1 VTQTADPAL
10 APAAG
15 VPVSTPPTTSAAP
28 EPATSL
34 FQSRPADPVPA
45 PAAPAPAYT
54 ETHLGASGDEARHAP
69 EPPRAVEVPAPAAPV
84 STLAAAPPPAPAAP
98 SPVSTLAAAPPPAP
112 APAAPV
118 PPAPAPVAAV
128 EMPAEPV
135 PAPPAPAPLPAPA
148 PVPAEPSLAAA
159 PAPAP
164 SPAPAPA
171 PSPAP
176 APAPSP
182 APASHAAPEP
192 AAALGEAVG
201 EDAHPG
207 SWVPG
212 AVVEPVAVP
221 VAPAVPVTPRLSI
234 LPFLR
239 ALVES
244 GGSDLHCKVGSPPR
258 VRVDGVLRRLQ
269 VPDLTADDCEH
280 FVREV
285 LRGDLIESFA
295 RTSEADFAYGID
307 GVGRFRV
314 NVFRQRGFAGLVFR
328 RVAVGAIAL
337 DDLGLP
343 QVLGPMSLEPR
354 GLVLVTGPTGSGK
367 TTTLAGMVDNIN
379 LHRDV
384 HIVTIED
391 PIEILHF
398 DKRAMVNQREVSV
411 DTNDFSVALRAAMRQ
426 DPDVILVGEMR
437 DQETVKAAISA
448 AETGH
453 FVMSTLHTTDAR
465 ETIAR
470 VIDFFPPHEQ
480 HQIRLSL
487 AAALRGI
494 ICQRL
499 VPRADGLGR
508 CVAMEVCVNTG
519 RIAEAISDAD
529 KTASIH
535 QLVSEGGFYGMQ
547 TFDQHLTE
555 LFRDGVVT
563 LDAAMDASSSPHDL
577 MVELRRLGLVA

>member
-1 VTQTADPAL
+1 VAVL
-10 APAAG
+10 APVA
-15 VPVSTPPTTSAAP
+15 VPAP
-28 EPATSL
+28 VA
-34 FQSRPADPVPA
+34 PA
-45 PAAPAPAYT
+45 PAAPAPV
-54 ETHLGASGDEARHAP
+54 AP
-69 EPPRAVEVPAPAAPV
+69 IAPASA
-84 STLAAAPPPAPAAP
+84 TP
-98 SPVSTLAAAPPPAP
+98 SHVVFVQP
-112 APAAPV
+112 
-118 PPAPAPVAAV
+118 
-128 EMPAEPV
+128 E
-135 PAPPAPAPLPAPA
+135 
-148 PVPAEPSLAAA
+148 AA

-164 SPAPAPA
+164 APAPA
-171 PSPAP
+171 
-176 APAPSP
+176 
-182 APASHAAPEP
+182 HAAPAH
-192 AAALGEAVG
+192 AASDDSDGEH
-201 EDAHPG
+201 EHPG
-207 SWVPG
+207 SWVPEVPS
-212 AVVEPVAVP
+212 AVVLPSS
-221 VAPAVPVTPRLSI
+221 PAVPVTPRLSI

-269 VPDLTADDCEH
+269 VADLTPDDCEH

-295 RTSEADFAYGID
+295 RSNEADFAYGID

-328 RVAVGAIAL
+328 RVAVGAIPL

-343 QVLGPMSLEPR
+343 QVLGPLSLEPR

-379 LHRDV
+379 QHRDV

-398 DKRAMVNQREVSV
+398 DKRAMVNQREVNV

-487 AAALRGI
+487 SGALRGI

-519 RIAEAISDAD
+519 RIAEAISDKD
-529 KTASIH
+529 KTATIH